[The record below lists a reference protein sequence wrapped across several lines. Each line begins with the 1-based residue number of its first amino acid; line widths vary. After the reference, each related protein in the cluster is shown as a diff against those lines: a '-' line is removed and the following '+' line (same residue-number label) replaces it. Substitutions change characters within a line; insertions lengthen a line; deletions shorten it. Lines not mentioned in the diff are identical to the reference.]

1 METVTKKT
9 ITSLTSDSV
18 SILTRNF
25 ATDENGVSEQIGS
38 NHRTAYSN
46 SESGRAFLA
55 ENEPE
60 EIVATV
66 LQMWGDTPTIET
78 PELPEY
84 VPNENGG
91 KADNNS
97 AGAISANEFWDEMAA
112 AIEEG
117 VNEV

>member
-18 SILTRNF
+18 SILTQTF
-25 ATDENGVSEQIGS
+25 TTDEYGTSEQVGS
-38 NHRTAYSN
+38 NHRTSYSN
-46 SESGRAFLA
+46 SESGRTLLA

-78 PELPEY
+78 PELPEVDDTE
-84 VPNENGG
+84 VPSTGENVYT
-91 KADNNS
+91 ADEIIN
-97 AGAISANEFWDEMAA
+97 AMLGL
-112 AIEEG
+112 EG
-117 VNEV
+117 

>member
-1 METVTKKT
+1 MEAVTKKT

-18 SILTRNF
+18 SILTQTF
-25 ATDENGVSEQIGS
+25 TTDEYGTSEQVGS
-38 NHRTAYSN
+38 NHRTSYDN
-46 SESGRAFLA
+46 SESGRTMLA

-66 LQMWGDTPTIET
+66 FQMWGDSPTIEE
-78 PELPEY
+78 PELPELPEVDDTESGSTE
-84 VPNENGG
+84 VPTAE
-91 KADNNS
+91 A
-97 AGAISANEFWDEMAA
+97 FWDEMAL